1 MNVMT
6 LQVDSLELRKLSK
19 IHTLQLAQFASSLQ
33 VCIDQALI
41 DNTAGRAMACGLL
54 SAFNSKQYHFSFN
67 DMELLDHESAS
78 ALLDVLMLKRSG
90 AKIEQLIVGW
100 NDFYSQLRN
109 QMFLKKQGYSHPTV
123 SVHPCVTNRQLHIM
137 MEAAGCELRRNG
149 IGGYMI
155 QPRPVHSNTNIY
167 KFPQRKRQF
176 GATTPATPE

>member
-1 MNVMT
+1 MQ
-6 LQVDSLELRKLSK
+6 LAVDLLELSKLPN
-19 IHTLQLAQFASSLQ
+19 IPYTHIPQFASSLQ
-33 VCIDQALI
+33 ICIDQVLK
-41 DNTAGRAMACGLL
+41 DDTASHTMACGLL
-54 SAFNSKQYHFSFN
+54 STYNSKQYHFSFS
-67 DMELLDHESAS
+67 DMELLNHDQAA
-78 ALLDVLMLKRSG
+78 ALLDVLMLKRRG

-149 IGGYMI
+149 IGSYMI

-167 KFPQRKRQF
+167 KFPHRKRQF